1 MNSFFLKDSLG
12 SLANIFKKQGINA
25 FSNFYGKSIGT
36 LGSVISSAAAGQG
49 LPGLDM
55 NDFVTGAKVLGAV
68 GGAVGLAGAG
78 AVALGL
84 PDMLSDYAKNLP
96 ERVNKNIVEPVGNIL
111 ERGSNCGKCVGAIPS
126 ETRLLDCA
134 ACVNFN

>member
-55 NDFVTGAKVLGAV
+55 NDFVSIALECSTGLELQCQCGEVLSASFNVDSGIRRKRCA
-68 GGAVGLAGAG
+68 
-78 AVALGL
+78 
-84 PDMLSDYAKNLP
+84 
-96 ERVNKNIVEPVGNIL
+96 R
-111 ERGSNCGKCVGAIPS
+111 KCPRCHVH
-126 ETRLLDCA
+126 
-134 ACVNFN
+134 VV